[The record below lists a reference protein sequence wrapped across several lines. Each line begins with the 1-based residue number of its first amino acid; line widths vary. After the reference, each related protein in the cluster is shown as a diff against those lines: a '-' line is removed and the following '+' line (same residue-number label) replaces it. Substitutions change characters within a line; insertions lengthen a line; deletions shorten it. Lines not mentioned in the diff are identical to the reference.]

1 MADDQLKIFRPFGP
15 SVAKVTIPENLINN
29 LNNYVDQTI
38 KDEEKIDDL
47 NVGNKLAGNVKQE
60 FKLEPKFVEKSGLLN
75 FLGVSVTRWILMSE
89 RKKIQKFNVSS
100 SWVVRQFENE
110 YNPLHLHGG
119 HISGVGYLKLPNNF
133 GETFQKNKTNNYN
146 GKIAL
151 VHGAQMFNCNST
163 FNVQPKVGDFYF
175 FPNYLLHTVYPFY
188 NSNEE
193 RRSISFNATIDE
205 NIYNT
210 YNTYG

>member
-75 FLGVSVTRWILMSE
+75 FLGESVTRWILMSE

-163 FNVQPKVGDFYF
+163 FNVQPRVGDFYF

>member
-47 NVGNKLAGNVKQE
+47 NVGSKLAGNVKQE
-60 FKLEPKFVEKSGLLN
+60 FKLEPKFVENSGLLN
-75 FLGVSVTRWILMSE
+75 FLGESVTRWILMSE

-163 FNVQPKVGDFYF
+163 FNVQPRVGDFYF

>member
-1 MADDQLKIFRPFGP
+1 
-15 SVAKVTIPENLINN
+15 
-29 LNNYVDQTI
+29 
-38 KDEEKIDDL
+38 
-47 NVGNKLAGNVKQE
+47 
-60 FKLEPKFVEKSGLLN
+60 
-75 FLGVSVTRWILMSE
+75 MSE

-163 FNVQPKVGDFYF
+163 FNVQPKVGDLYF